1 MELIK
6 ISVSKFSPDIREI
19 SLLCELSGS
28 GEVLD
33 VVYEDFNCF
42 YRVIVLFVDDKGFFV
57 KLVLFPKGDFGD
69 LEPIIIV

>member
-1 MELIK
+1 LELIK
-6 ISVSKFSPDIREI
+6 ISVSKFSPNVREI
-19 SLLCELSGS
+19 SLLCEFSGS

-33 VVYEDFNCF
+33 VVYKYFNCF

-57 KLVLFPKGDFGD
+57 KLVLFSKGDFGD

>member
-6 ISVSKFSPDIREI
+6 ISVSKFCPDIREI

-28 GEVLD
+28 GKVLD

-42 YRVIVLFVDDKGFFV
+42 YRVIVLFVDDKCFFV
-57 KLVLFPKGDFGD
+57 KLVLFTKGDFGD
-69 LEPIIIV
+69 LETIIII